1 MGCGLKC
8 KKLLE
13 PARAEVRS
21 LRPRR
26 PRAPRS
32 PPPPT
37 AAPRLFS
44 LLHTATFDPARP
56 PQPHRASPP
65 PRRLLCHLS
74 SAIAIASMI
83 AAASFP
89 PPPLP
94 PPPSPPPPSRLASTT
109 PYSLAPPQPLP
120 PLLSPPCTRADA
132 ICLGY
137 TSARGRDLGRAWRP
151 ALAAQCS
158 RVGRLAPP
166 SAAVWAA

>member
-8 KKLLE
+8 KNFKNRHLPKYGLYGLGA
-13 PARAEVRS
+13 PA
-21 LRPRR
+21 
-26 PRAPRS
+26 PRAQ
-32 PPPPT
+32 PPGPHRGAPP
-37 AAPRLFS
+37 

-94 PPPSPPPPSRLASTT
+94 PPPSPRLASTT
-109 PYSLAPPQPLP
+109 PYSPRLHHTLLARAAAALAP
-120 PLLSPPCTRADA
+120 A
-132 ICLGY
+132 
-137 TSARGRDLGRAWRP
+137 
-151 ALAAQCS
+151 ALT
-158 RVGRLAPP
+158 
-166 SAAVWAA
+166 AVH